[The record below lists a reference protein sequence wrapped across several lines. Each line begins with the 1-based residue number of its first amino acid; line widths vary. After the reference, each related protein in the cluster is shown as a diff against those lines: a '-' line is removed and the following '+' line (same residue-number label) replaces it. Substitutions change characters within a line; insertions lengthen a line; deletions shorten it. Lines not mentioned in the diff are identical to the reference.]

1 MPFVGR
7 AACRRCQFEPDT
19 LVVDPRHWVSPGSLR
34 LSGLGQKR
42 GTFRRAGACP
52 RRPREFTAAPTNFHR
67 TKAFPLGG
75 RWAGEAGSDEGC
87 SVNITTSGKK
97 STFSPL
103 ISQKSKIF
111 ASFPPGGSLLTCPV
125 RYTAVDGKKSFPR
138 GEGGS
143 PQARRMRNGETFQY
157 GCTKTKRT
165 QEGKPSNLALP
176 LGELSPKV
184 TERAATLYAGGSEKS
199 PLRLVYAVCSLSA
212 EKAGLSNSRENVRKT
227 TYWVDICLTKRV

>member
-184 TERAATLYAGGSEKS
+184 TERGGVP
-199 PLRLVYAVCSLSA
+199 PLAMRACYP
-212 EKAGLSNSRENVRKT
+212 GSRPPPLGVTRFVT
-227 TYWVDICLTKRV
+227 AQ